1 MHVFPA
7 RLHFNSA
14 LNAAHGYC
22 CLAPQQQSG
31 RTRVAVTAFRMHLAV
46 TSMASS
52 IAMQVQ
58 VLVHVR
64 AAGGVPIAPPHYE
77 LLECAPDTTVLDLK
91 KQARD

>member
-1 MHVFPA
+1 MLCTGA
-7 RLHFNSA
+7 AA
-14 LNAAHGYC
+14 LAAH
-22 CLAPQQQSG
+22 QQSG
-31 RTRVAVTAFRMHLAV
+31 RIPGAIPAPGTRPGVIL
-46 TSMASS
+46 MASF

-91 KQARD
+91 KQARISCLLPQTGSPA

>member
-1 MHVFPA
+1 
-7 RLHFNSA
+7 
-14 LNAAHGYC
+14 
-22 CLAPQQQSG
+22 
-31 RTRVAVTAFRMHLAV
+31 
-46 TSMASS
+46 
-52 IAMQVQ
+52 MQVQ